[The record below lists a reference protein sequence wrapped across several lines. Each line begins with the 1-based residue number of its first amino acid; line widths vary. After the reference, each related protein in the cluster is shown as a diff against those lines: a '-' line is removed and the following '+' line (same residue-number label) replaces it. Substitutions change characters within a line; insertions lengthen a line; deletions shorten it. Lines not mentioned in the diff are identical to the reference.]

1 MNTDIFM
8 VSHLS
13 DNIHKVWDPFK
24 KGTVFANS
32 LICQPRIP
40 RTAFFTT
47 KLIFKISFVPVF
59 PKMLDKSIL

>member
-24 KGTVFANS
+24 KGDCV
-32 LICQPRIP
+32 C
-40 RTAFFTT
+40 
-47 KLIFKISFVPVF
+47 
-59 PKMLDKSIL
+59 